1 MECNKDDAL
10 KAAELAEKK
19 YMQQDF
25 VAARK
30 FCNKALQLYPSLER
44 AKQMLAVVEV
54 HAAAHHSHIGLED
67 WYAVLQVDP
76 CADEA
81 TIRKQYR
88 KMALMLHPD
97 KNRVVGAEPAFKI
110 INEAW
115 MVLSDKNKK
124 IMYDVK
130 RSTRIKKPENGRY
143 ATEQPSCSTQPEAP
157 ATTAP
162 ATAPDPPPSPPP
174 PPPPPSANTQQTF
187 WTQCPNCKIQYQYYR
202 KFENYQLLCHR
213 CQTGFIATDIG
224 TPPVETSTW
233 PAKAA
238 KKKTTNGA
246 NGVNG
251 ESSAFQQMQQ
261 RAREREEK
269 RREEER
275 KKAERERER
284 EEKRRLK
291 EALKKA
297 KEEDRRRELLEK
309 QLTKLREKEEKEAR
323 KKNMEALRKKLKK
336 SRVEEE
342 DDDDD
347 DDDEDEESD
356 EARIAEESVPPEI
369 LRFGLRRSNRARKNV
384 TYRDDDYDDEDGDGH
399 PSKRARMEEAKLS
412 PDQVLLRQEL
422 AVKGR
427 QHVLEA
433 LRVIREVAVKS
444 SLAPESAKATSK
456 AAEPCVVPQ
465 SIPSTESIPTKKPPE
480 NANVAAKTSPH
491 LRPCE
496 KSENNVSVTESVLP
510 AKDFTSSKKN
520 LLPKQAEPCA
530 AGSNPSLQV
539 KVSTEEDKKPVQER
553 QLHEEPRQINPEL
566 QQQQHEDAHR
576 TPAKTMEAQEP
587 DFEPASPE
595 DDNVEEESHF
605 LVPDPDF
612 YNFDTDRKESYVRE
626 GQVWALY
633 DDTDGMPR
641 FYCEIKQLVSLNPF
655 KVRLRWLERYVIS
668 DEADEWEAAGF
679 TVTCGQ
685 FKCKRKTETEAHFN
699 KFSHLMQV
707 DRIHANV
714 VSVYP
719 KQGEIWAVYKD
730 WSLKLRPDKVSYDM
744 VEVVSSYVE
753 AAGLTAVSLIKVEG
767 YKTIFARGAGSL
779 RSFRSKDLLRFSHKV
794 PAHWMI
800 GTEKLNAP
808 HSCWELDTAATPS
821 HLIFVNR

>member
-356 EARIAEESVPPEI
+356 EARIAEES
-369 LRFGLRRSNRARKNV
+369 
-384 TYRDDDYDDEDGDGH
+384 
-399 PSKRARMEEAKLS
+399 
-412 PDQVLLRQEL
+412 
-422 AVKGR
+422 
-427 QHVLEA
+427 
-433 LRVIREVAVKS
+433 
-444 SLAPESAKATSK
+444 
-456 AAEPCVVPQ
+456 
-465 SIPSTESIPTKKPPE
+465 
-480 NANVAAKTSPH
+480 
-491 LRPCE
+491 
-496 KSENNVSVTESVLP
+496 
-510 AKDFTSSKKN
+510 
-520 LLPKQAEPCA
+520 
-530 AGSNPSLQV
+530 
-539 KVSTEEDKKPVQER
+539 
-553 QLHEEPRQINPEL
+553 
-566 QQQQHEDAHR
+566 
-576 TPAKTMEAQEP
+576 
-587 DFEPASPE
+587 PASPE